1 MSWIDVVAILLRKI
15 RFVSKRLCES
25 FFVRFLGPKLRIRT
39 IRPIYTLVSP
49 ILSTNE
55 SLIAHE
61 TPLSLSGRSR
71 IGACPDVMIA
81 ATGSYAPVQIVTN
94 ADLAALGCDSDWIVK
109 RTGIHERRVA
119 ADDQASSDLAYLAA
133 TNCLASAGL
142 EPGEVDLVVC
152 ATMTPDHITPS
163 TACLLQ
169 RRLGCIAPA
178 FDVSAACSGFM
189 YALITASQFVRA
201 GSAKNALVVGCEV
214 MSRTVNSN
222 DIKTYP
228 LFGDG
233 AGAVLLQPCAPNQE
247 IANGLIRF
255 TLGSEGDTNALCVPA
270 GGSREPMTVGS
281 LSCGRQY
288 LAMDGRTVFKW
299 AVRVVADCSRDLLD
313 AAGLRPEDIDVV
325 ILHQANIRIVDA
337 AVSYLGIAREKIFVN
352 LDKFGNTSAASIPMA
367 LDDANRQ
374 GLIERGDVVL
384 LCGFG
389 AGLSWGAALLRW

>member
-1 MSWIDVVAILLRKI
+1 MSIH
-15 RFVSKRLCES
+15 ES
-25 FFVRFLGPKLRIRT
+25 LTAREIALGP
-39 IRPIYTLVSP
+39 
-49 ILSTNE
+49 
-55 SLIAHE
+55 
-61 TPLSLSGRSR
+61 SGRSR
-71 IGACPDVMIA
+71 IGTCPDVTIA
-81 ATGSYAPVQIVTN
+81 ATGSYVPDQIVTN
-94 ADLAALGCDSDWIVK
+94 ADLAALGCDSDWIVQ
-109 RTGIHERRVA
+109 RTGILERRKA

-133 TNCLASAGL
+133 MNCLASAGVS
-142 EPGEVDLVVC
+142 PSDVDLVVC
-152 ATMTPDHITPS
+152 ATMTPDHVTPS

-189 YALITASQFVRA
+189 YALITAAQFVRC

-214 MSRTVNSN
+214 MSRTVNTN

-247 IANGLIRF
+247 TANGLIRF

-270 GGSREPMTVGS
+270 GGSREPTTVES
-281 LSCGRQY
+281 LNCGRQY

-299 AVRVVADCSRDLLD
+299 AVRVVADCFKDLL
-313 AAGLRPEDIDVV
+313 AAAVMHPEEIDLV

-337 AVSYLGIAREKIFVN
+337 AVSHLGIPREKVFVN

-367 LDDANRQ
+367 LDDANRL
-374 GLIERGDVVL
+374 GLLKRGDVVL

-389 AGLSWGAALLRW
+389 AGLSWGASILRW